1 MRRALVE
8 LICQLSATPSCRWAE
23 SFESLWWPAVL
34 RPSDFK
40 DEKYLE
46 MVHDIWSKPRFALST
61 GRPTLESVHMLFQFL
76 QMEHK
81 KLLREEDWQLL
92 RSLRMS
98 TLKREKQRVE
108 ICFQL
113 ANHVVDTSILR
124 SMADGLRE
132 YLVAKTS
139 KEEDTDDYP
148 QVEFE
153 ITALYF
159 PNCRFLNGA
168 EDLKL
173 LALIVTLSSSIIRS
187 LMLPGAFF
195 NSLRNP
201 AGLLGFQSFAR
212 VGVLAPSSPL
222 RSLDLTRVGIDSNCL
237 ASLCSAL
244 RYSSRLTKLSIGH
257 TIRGAHMNSRLDW
270 AWICLAVFH
279 VDSGCELAHFDASGL
294 QLPTYVVEIL
304 TAMLA
309 SPHPGRTVLLLQDG
323 CLPEGEGCEECELPP
338 NARLFVR
345 LLDGA
350 QAWTS
355 PGASVAWPQ
364 LLPETLQPSD
374 FEYEV
379 MVRLTDWL
387 CILIPGYGFGWVV
400 RSAVRYH
407 VSKPSHVKRRSGVR
421 ARSGLRS
428 LTYCGLQEQSEGV
441 VGLLRLLGSSLTS
454 VVVPFCGLDSQALEI
469 ILSACPNLTSLN
481 MTGNVMN
488 DLSPLLCAIKK
499 GRCHIESLG
508 VFVECVN
515 ATIAAQL
522 QELLLQPNSKCLQ
535 GLQLETTNTEADS
548 NNSEKRIWTQI
559 ERALASSSLRCL
571 HLSVP
576 PADTYE
582 AATSLITPLH
592 GQILRFIT
600 PMRLK
605 IAFLSV
611 VEHASSPLLVSA
623 LDHMVLSNVF
633 SFATT
638 SATRRQINVR
648 R

>member
-1 MRRALVE
+1 
-8 LICQLSATPSCRWAE
+8 
-23 SFESLWWPAVL
+23 
-34 RPSDFK
+34 
-40 DEKYLE
+40 
-46 MVHDIWSKPRFALST
+46 
-61 GRPTLESVHMLFQFL
+61 MLFQFL

-212 VGVLAPSSPL
+212 QVLAPSSPL

>member
-212 VGVLAPSSPL
+212 VG
-222 RSLDLTRVGIDSNCL
+222 NCL

-379 MVRLTDWL
+379 M
-387 CILIPGYGFGWVV
+387 
-400 RSAVRYH
+400 
-407 VSKPSHVKRRSGVR
+407 
-421 ARSGLRS
+421 
-428 LTYCGLQEQSEGV
+428 EQSEGV

>member
-1 MRRALVE
+1 MTSLSLNEAMELLAKYKDEFFNGMYTVPSSDIANLTTPCSLFRSGFGAAVGRSWPLSPTECWVRLDITTLGQSNVPLPQADQLSLNQQLQMRRALVE

-153 ITALYF
+153 ITALWF

-173 LALIVTLSSSIIRS
+173 LALIVTLPSSIIRS

-212 VGVLAPSSPL
+212 QVLAPSSPL

-279 VDSGCELAHFDASGL
+279 VDSGCEFAHFDASGL

-355 PGASVAWPQ
+355 PGASIAWPQ

-387 CILIPGYGFGWVV
+387 CILIPGYGFGWVEY
-400 RSAVRYH
+400 AV
-407 VSKPSHVKRRSGVR
+407 VSRMTNIPLRTLFKKAKEQREGKDLTGSCRGTKPT
-421 ARSGLRS
+421 LPM
-428 LTYCGLQEQSEGV
+428 E
-441 VGLLRLLGSSLTS
+441 
-454 VVVPFCGLDSQALEI
+454 LED
-469 ILSACPNLTSLN
+469 
-481 MTGNVMN
+481 
-488 DLSPLLCAIKK
+488 DLM
-499 GRCHIESLG
+499 E
-508 VFVECVN
+508 
-515 ATIAAQL
+515 
-522 QELLLQPNSKCLQ
+522 
-535 GLQLETTNTEADS
+535 
-548 NNSEKRIWTQI
+548 
-559 ERALASSSLRCL
+559 
-571 HLSVP
+571 
-576 PADTYE
+576 
-582 AATSLITPLH
+582 
-592 GQILRFIT
+592 
-600 PMRLK
+600 
-605 IAFLSV
+605 
-611 VEHASSPLLVSA
+611 
-623 LDHMVLSNVF
+623 
-633 SFATT
+633 
-638 SATRRQINVR
+638 
-648 R
+648 